1 MDKSEELKLTPT
13 RVVWE
18 EPGSRRS
25 GNPKYTARFTA
36 MKKNTGRWLLWAVG
50 VDRHE
55 ATRIRKMLSKDGYQ
69 VAARQMPGKKGTFKV
84 YCRYYPYKTQSHK
97 PTIETSTS
105 VTGKG
110 GGYYPRVPVKC
121 VVCGKEVKGN
131 AALRQH
137 ERSHRNDV
145 SVVNEEVQVSF
156 PKVSLSPIVKHG
168 TMAGYKTHQRQGS
181 KPCDACRAWGYKYK
195 SATRSGDKKEIARLR
210 SACVPA

>member
-1 MDKSEELKLTPT
+1 MEKSEELKLTPT

-36 MKKNTGRWLLWAVG
+36 MKKNTGRWLLWSVG

-84 YCRYYPYKTQSHK
+84 YCRWYPYKAQSYK

-105 VTGKG
+105 GRGKG
-110 GGYYPRVPVKC
+110 GGYYPRNPVKC
-121 VVCGKEVKGN
+121 ALCSKEVKGN
-131 AALRQH
+131 AALSQH
-137 ERSHRNDV
+137 IRAHRNDV
-145 SVVNEEVQVSF
+145 NPVNEEVQISF

-210 SACVPA
+210 SAYVPA